1 MMGSNKDE
9 TEESDMNNTDGD
21 EADSEGDAVDRGM
34 IAYEKMV
41 KSLTNR
47 GKNKRQVRLVEDKVI
62 QFAFAGSDTDED
74 DEDFVVDQDRSSDAS
89 DDGKQKVRFV
99 LWNTCSEV

>member
-1 MMGSNKDE
+1 MGSNKDE

-47 GKNKRQVRLVEDKVI
+47 GKDKVI

-99 LWNTCSEV
+99 L